1 MFGMPFCIGN
11 LRPVSGHTSSPSITS
26 TWVRIAWI
34 EWYEDTQF
42 REIQYRLWP
51 LFGSEQHLVSDM
63 RMHTLQN
70 MAHPMTFTLVRTCS
84 EWYEDPQFT
93 LPGWDHERYE
103 DAYFTETQHPLW
115 LLLWSDQHL
124 VSDMKIHNL
133 QKTQHPARLLPWS
146 EQHKASNIKMSI
158 IWLLPLWQQHKSE
171 QYEDVS
177 LQIWLVP

>member
-124 VSDMKIHNL
+124 VS
-133 QKTQHPARLLPWS
+133 
-146 EQHKASNIKMSI
+146 
-158 IWLLPLWQQHKSE
+158 
-171 QYEDVS
+171 YEDTQFTKNTTSCTTVT
-177 LQIWLVP
+177 LVRATQSKQY